1 MKKYINLKNK
11 KLHGVKC
18 NMCAAKIEAQKD
30 ILTSGA
36 FVVKYQWNYFSNK
49 DGEIHIFVL
58 CENCYD
64 KLINNFKI
72 PVDIEKTTELM

>member
-36 FVVKYQWNYFSNK
+36 FVVKYQCNYF
-49 DGEIHIFVL
+49 
-58 CENCYD
+58 
-64 KLINNFKI
+64 
-72 PVDIEKTTELM
+72 TW